1 MRTASRASAHSVSRA
16 ATKAPARRSHTPVE
30 PTKEEFLE
38 QLTPDLRKTVEA
50 LQKLYRKK

>member
-1 MRTASRASAHSVSRA
+1 MRTASQVRAHSVSRA
-16 ATKAPARRSHTPVE
+16 ASTAPARRSHKPVE